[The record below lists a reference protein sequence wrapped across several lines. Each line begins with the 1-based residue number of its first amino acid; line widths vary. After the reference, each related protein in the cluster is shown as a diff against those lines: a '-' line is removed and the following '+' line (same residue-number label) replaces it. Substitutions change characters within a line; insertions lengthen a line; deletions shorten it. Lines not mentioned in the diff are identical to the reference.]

1 MDRASEIGDCLCQ
14 ALAERALTREERKGR
29 QHGEEC
35 SSLMLQRNGIV
46 QRLTQLRVQPRALTL
61 NYR

>member
-1 MDRASEIGDCLCQ
+1 MNRTSEIGDCLCQ
-14 ALAERALTREERKGR
+14 TLAERALTREERKGR
-29 QHGEEC
+29 QHGDEC
-35 SSLMLQRNGIV
+35 SSLMFQHNGFV